1 MLRRFFVI
9 LLAISMLSIIPM
21 TPQGTLAERDGTVG
35 PWTEPVRVD
44 DGPKSG
50 REIESIGL
58 ALASDGTIHA
68 GWLEDRAEGTDCF
81 VATSPNMGD
90 AWYEDIR
97 VDPYPNQPRT
107 QPTTCDIVV
116 DPDDHLYAAYA
127 QWQVLQ
133 GWWRVRWARS
143 DDGGDSFRDPTDVFQ
158 VVDNTL
164 AQEHPAMAITKAG
177 SLNIIYLERAQNS
190 TKLFIVRSD
199 DGLNPLP
206 PRAVESDMP
215 TDQSHV
221 QGDIAIGPD
230 GTVYVA
236 YGYRAPKEA
245 GIKVARKA
253 PTDGTFSITKV
264 FSLTEDNPRSL
275 RPTIAVSNND
285 VVEIVFNPLKADGH
299 VLHIRSDDGGDNYEF
314 AKEVWPAIKA
324 GNSQSNP
331 DLAFDEL
338 GRVHVVWTQGGNDPR
353 RVLHSFSHDGISFT
367 GPSEVGGSW
376 NESLGIRGW
385 EDDGTVMTF
394 DDGGVAVA
402 YSANLNSSVG
412 VYFVRMDNEPP
423 IVEITQPSDGAAV
436 RSDVFVQG
444 TAADQ
449 GGTTGLAGIFVQV
462 ADEEP
467 VRQPGTT
474 SWEYNFDST
483 QYPDGPITI
492 KAWASDGFVLG
503 PEDSIVV
510 DVDNN
515 KPPVLNL
522 AKPENSTSYIG
533 SVPVDGTAYDAEGF
547 GENHTVQWRVGLE
560 DEWSEGWGFTL
571 QSDNILDF
579 AFDLN
584 MSGEKSG
591 ASQVYVR
598 VSDGDK
604 FTEPSYRS
612 FTLNNLPDL
621 AISTSSIDMD
631 VLEPEHGEVITVAL
645 KVTNMGVV
653 HSGPYDVSFENYNKP
668 IDFKTGSNLS
678 AGESENLVFI
688 WDAKGGTNKLRFIV
702 DPRFRIEELSKNNN
716 EAELVVEVPKPPEDD
731 GGLATSVWAV
741 IALIIVAAVGGV
753 IFLIVKFY
761 VPRGPVEPE
770 GEEVVIYEGSGG
782 MYDEASGPYSG
793 PTEIPQ
799 GPDDGGAGPP
809 EQMEQYQTPPP

>member
-1 MLRRFFVI
+1 MKGKVLHRLFVI
-9 LLAISMLSIIPM
+9 LIAISMLSIMPM
-21 TPQGTLAERDGTVG
+21 TPQGTLAERNGTGG

-44 DGPKSG
+44 DGPNSG
-50 REIESIGL
+50 RDIGSLGL
-58 ALASDGTIHA
+58 AIASDGTIHA

-81 VATSPNMGD
+81 VASSPNMGD

-107 QPTTCDIVV
+107 LPTTCDIGV
-116 DPDDHLYAAYA
+116 DADDHLYATYT

-143 DDGGDSFRDPTDVFQ
+143 DDGGESFRDPTDVFQ

-164 AQEHPAMAITKAG
+164 AQEHPAMAVTKSG
-177 SLNIIYLERAQNS
+177 TLNIVYLERTQNT

-199 DGLNPLP
+199 DGLNPMP
-206 PRAVESDMP
+206 PRAIESGMP
-215 TDQSHV
+215 QDQSHV

-253 PTDGTFSITKV
+253 PTDGTFSITKI

-275 RPTIAVSNND
+275 RPTIAVSDDD

-299 VLHIRSDDGGDNYEF
+299 VLHIRSDDGGDTYAF

-324 GNSQSNP
+324 GNAQTNP

-338 GRVHVVWTQGGNDPR
+338 GRVHVVWTQGGNDPK
-353 RVLHSFSHDGISFT
+353 RVLHSFSQDGTSFT
-367 GPSEVGGSW
+367 GPTEVGGSW
-376 NESLGIRGW
+376 NESRGMRGW
-385 EDDGTVMTF
+385 EDDGTIMAL
-394 DDGGVAVA
+394 DNGGVAVA

-423 IVEITQPSDGAAV
+423 VVEITQPADGAEV
-436 RSDVFVQG
+436 RHEVFVQG

-449 GGTTGLAGIFVQV
+449 GGTTGLAAIFVQV

-467 VRQPGTT
+467 VRIPGTT
-474 SWEYNFDST
+474 SWEHSFDST
-483 QYPDGPITI
+483 QYPDGLITI

-515 KPPVLNL
+515 NPPRLNL
-522 AKPENSTSYIG
+522 AKPENSTTYIG
-533 SVPVDGTAYDAEGF
+533 TVHVDGTAYDDEGF
-547 GENHTVQWRVGLE
+547 GENHTVQWKIESG
-560 DEWSEGWGFTL
+560 DEWSDGWGYVL
-571 QSDNILDF
+571 QNKNILDF
-579 AFDLN
+579 AFDLD
-584 MSGEKSG
+584 MSGERSG
-591 ASQVYVR
+591 PSQIYVR

-604 FTEPSYRS
+604 FTEPAYRS

-621 AISTSSIDMD
+621 AISTTDIHLD
-631 VLEPEHGEVITVAL
+631 VLEPEHGEVITVTL
-645 KVTNMGVV
+645 TVTNIGVV
-653 HSGPYDVSFENYNKP
+653 HSGAYDVSFENYNKP
-668 IDFKTGSNLS
+668 IDFTTGSNLS
-678 AGESENLVFI
+678 AGEEENLVFI

-716 EAELVVEVPKPPEDD
+716 EAELIVEVPMPPEEDE
-731 GGLATSVWAV
+731 GFPTWVWAV
-741 IALIIVAAVGGV
+741 IALIGIVAAGGV
-753 IFLIVKFY
+753 IMLIVKFY
-761 VPRGPVEPE
+761 VPREPPEPE
-770 GEEVVIYEGSGG
+770 GEEVVVYEGGGG
-782 MYDEASGPYSG
+782 MYDEASGPYSD
-793 PTEIPQ
+793 PTEIPE
-799 GPDDGGAGPP
+799 GPHDGEGGPP
-809 EQMEQYQTPPP
+809 G